1 MPRTADPILVATSS
15 THKAAELREVLSP
28 VMRRELRTLADL
40 DVPAP
45 SDDIEIHDSF
55 HANAVAKARYF
66 ARVTGLTVVSDDS
79 GIVVDALDGLPGVRS
94 KRFCGR
100 TDLKGEALDNA
111 NNALLLERLA
121 YTPADHRTA
130 HYTCVAVWLE
140 PERPPLSTLATV
152 TGRIADTP
160 AGDNGFGYDPIFSFP
175 PLGVTFAQLDAATK
189 NLHSHRGRAFRALAA
204 TVPNPK

>member
-1 MPRTADPILVATSS
+1 MPRTPDPILVATSS
-15 THKAAELREVLSP
+15 AHKAAELREVLSS

-40 DVPAP
+40 DVPSP
-45 SDDIEIHDSF
+45 PEDIEIHDSF

-66 ARVTGLTVVSDDS
+66 ARLTGLTVLSDDS

-94 KRFCGR
+94 KRFCSR
-100 TDLKGEALDNA
+100 TELKGEALDLA

-121 YTPADHRTA
+121 DTPAQHRTA
-130 HYTCVAVWLE
+130 HYACAAVWLD
-140 PERPPLSTLATV
+140 PARPPLCTLATV
-152 TGRIADTP
+152 TGRIADAP

-189 NLHSHRGRAFRALAA
+189 NRDRKS
-204 TVPNPK
+204 VV